1 MSRKPVSTET
11 PATPD
16 GAGSTTEP
24 VGAGSPAPDGWRKV
38 PILVVAL
45 TALLVAMLTAFALPA
60 INSGPHKVPI
70 AVAGPDAAAVK
81 IAGQLEK
88 AKPGGFRIRTL
99 PDARAARERIDD
111 RDIYGAVVVGATP
124 GAKPEVLIA
133 TTASPTIATTLRT
146 LARALDPATADSG
159 VVVRDLHPPMADD
172 PNAIGLSAGALP
184 LVLGGYLAAA
194 AIVTLLRDPAQRAA
208 TAFGF
213 SIAGGFALTALLQ
226 YGFGVT
232 NGNYALTSLAVTF
245 STAAT
250 CWTIMGLSALLGG
263 AGLALG
269 ATMMIFLGN
278 PLSGLAAGPE
288 WLPTPWGTFGQFLPP
303 GAGGTLLRS
312 TAFFDGSG
320 STRAL
325 IVLSGWL
332 LGGLALFV
340 LGSRRQ
346 AAPGAAAP
354 APEREPE
361 PTLGKS

>member
-1 MSRKPVSTET
+1 MSRKPVSNPVSTAS
-11 PATPD
+11 PAKTAD
-16 GAGSTTEP
+16 AEST
-24 VGAGSPAPDGWRKV
+24 APDGWRKV
-38 PILVVAL
+38 PILVVGL

-70 AVAGPDAAAVK
+70 AVVGPDAAAEK

-99 PDARAARERIDD
+99 PDAEAARERIDD

-146 LARALDPATADSG
+146 LARALDPATAESG

-194 AIVTLLRDPAQRAA
+194 AIVTLLREPAQRAA

-250 CWTIMGLSALLGG
+250 CWTIMGLQAVLGG
-263 AGLALG
+263 AGLGLG
-269 ATMMIFLGN
+269 AAMMIFLGN
-278 PLSGLAAGPE
+278 PLSGLAGGPE

-320 STRAL
+320 SMRAL
-325 IVLSGWL
+325 IVLSCWL

-340 LGSRRQ
+340 LGSRRE
-346 AAPGAAAP
+346 AAPGVVAHTP
-354 APEREPE
+354 QREPE